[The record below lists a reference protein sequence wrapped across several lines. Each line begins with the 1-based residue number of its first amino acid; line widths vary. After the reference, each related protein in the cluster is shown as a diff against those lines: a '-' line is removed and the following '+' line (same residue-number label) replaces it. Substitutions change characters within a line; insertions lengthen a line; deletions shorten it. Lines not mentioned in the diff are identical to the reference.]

1 MPSSSETKN
10 CLVKRTTGLGVRSC
24 VTIGIHVM
32 MYSKYYNFYFLVL
45 FIRINLGSQK
55 FIVCSLHEA
64 NLIFCGILAIS
75 AICPLTDDR
84 ACHFSD
90 CFFFGVNKNKQFYE
104 SLNLGGP
111 KRVALSCCTC
121 QTQDRH
127 KSFQHLSPSLAALAG
142 ANWAILCLLFKIL

>member
-32 MYSKYYNFYFLVL
+32 MYSKYYNFNFLVL

-55 FIVCSLHEA
+55 FIVCSLNEA

-90 CFFFGVNKNKQFYE
+90 CF
-104 SLNLGGP
+104 SLVLTRTN
-111 KRVALSCCTC
+111 
-121 QTQDRH
+121 
-127 KSFQHLSPSLAALAG
+127 SFTSR
-142 ANWAILCLLFKIL
+142 